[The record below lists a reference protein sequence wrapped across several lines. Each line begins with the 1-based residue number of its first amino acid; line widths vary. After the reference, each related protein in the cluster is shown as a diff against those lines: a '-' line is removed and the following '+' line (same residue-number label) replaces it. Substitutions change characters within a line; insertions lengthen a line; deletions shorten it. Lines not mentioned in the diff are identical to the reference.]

1 MSQPRSSG
9 RPRPHAN
16 TTPHTPQ
23 CEEPHYPAGNKKVAP
38 ARMSGGHSAHDTET
52 AGPRARTGSR
62 GPAVTCG
69 GGSVLAFVLLE
80 ALVGAA
86 NLGLRFFAADPVRA
100 LDALAG
106 LEVLV
111 DLEEVLDFQAVEL

>member
-1 MSQPRSSG
+1 M
-9 RPRPHAN
+9 
-16 TTPHTPQ
+16 
-23 CEEPHYPAGNKKVAP
+23 VAP
-38 ARMSGGHSAHDTET
+38 ARMSGGHSAHDAET
-52 AGPRARTGSR
+52 VGPRERPGSR
-62 GPAVTCG
+62 GPAVTFG

-111 DLEEVLDFQAVEL
+111 DLEEVLDFEAVELGDVVDLGAPRRALIGCGNA